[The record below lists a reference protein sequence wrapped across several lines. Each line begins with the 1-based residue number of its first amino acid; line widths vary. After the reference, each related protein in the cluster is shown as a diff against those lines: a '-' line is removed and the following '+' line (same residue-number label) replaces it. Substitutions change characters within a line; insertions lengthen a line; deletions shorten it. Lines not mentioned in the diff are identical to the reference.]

1 MAEVSNVQFKR
12 ASKAQVETD
21 VKFGL
26 ARHRQGTLHRLQR
39 PATQLCKQEDKR
51 RVLPGW
57 TADGVESVRQA
68 RGENRQWRL
77 RSKVWELAS
86 INRLC
91 ASRAASTL
99 THDHRLYSEVTTSEH
114 P

>member
-39 PATQLCKQEDKR
+39 PAAQLCEQEDER
-51 RVLPGW
+51 RILPGW
-57 TADGVESVRQA
+57 TADDLESVRQS
-68 RGENRQWRL
+68 RGENRKWRL
-77 RSKVWELAS
+77 RSQVDDLAVVKKL
-86 INRLC
+86 RV
-91 ASRAASTL
+91 SRAAWTL
-99 THDHRLYSEVTTSEH
+99 THDNRLNSEVTTSEH